1 VEGPACEFKEN
12 QGLLKKNSSAGP
24 WIFDPTADEAVDR
37 AMNPA
42 HESTVDRTEGVRPD
56 YITAARARSDGPELV
71 RAGRGGEHA
80 GGKSGAAALHRCN
93 LGKRLPAIFSSAAR
107 CKA

>member
-12 QGLLKKNSSAGP
+12 QGLLKKNSLAGP
-24 WIFDPTADEAVDR
+24 WIFDPTADEAVGR

-56 YITAARARSDGPELV
+56 
-71 RAGRGGEHA
+71 
-80 GGKSGAAALHRCN
+80 
-93 LGKRLPAIFSSAAR
+93 
-107 CKA
+107 